1 MRKDNIFVKSSE
13 YKGPELTVR
22 ERQLGVRYIVATY
35 GNLKAYSRRPKDY
48 GQYLLNKR
56 GYSHKR
62 TNK

>member
-22 ERQLGVRYIVATY
+22 ERQLGVRYIVATHD
-35 GNLKAYSRRPKDY
+35 NVKAYRLSKKDY
-48 GQYLLNKR
+48 GQHLLNKR